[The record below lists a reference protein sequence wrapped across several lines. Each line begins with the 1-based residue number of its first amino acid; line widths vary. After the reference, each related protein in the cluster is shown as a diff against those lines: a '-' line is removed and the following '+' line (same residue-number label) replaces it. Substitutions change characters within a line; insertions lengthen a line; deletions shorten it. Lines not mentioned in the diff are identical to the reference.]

1 MRLEI
6 EPKFNMQS
14 TDSKDKADIFNE
26 SFAKKGKKASNQL
39 V

>member
-1 MRLEI
+1 MCLEI

-14 TDSKDKADIFNE
+14 TDSKDKTDIFNE
-26 SFAKKGKKASNQL
+26 SFAKKGKKASNSS